1 MSKPRR
7 SKSAAGN
14 AAVITPP
21 AAADIDYELQQEA
34 RRNADYQAA
43 KENRWGGLL
52 LKSWSRER
60 ESLFIRIT
68 DIDEGRSGLDQ
79 VPQMIARLAERDE
92 SARIED
98 LVDAHL
104 FIEQAGLVLYLASH
118 EPEQWDHLRGR
129 PAAFVRAANAW
140 AEQGIPLG
148 QEWPSIHQAVALRT
162 QHKSLIAIRRPSGH
176 GGAEGE

>member
-1 MSKPRR
+1 MKKTSR
-7 SKSAAGN
+7 SKAAP
-14 AAVITPP
+14 AAITPP
-21 AAADIDYELQQEA
+21 SAEDIAYEGRQAERRESDYH
-34 RRNADYQAA
+34 AA
-43 KENRWGGLL
+43 KENRWNNAL
-52 LKSWSRER
+52 LKPWSRER
-60 ESLFIRIT
+60 ESLFIRLT
-68 DIDEGRSGLDQ
+68 DIDEGSAGLDQ
-79 VPQMIARLAERDE
+79 LPQMITKLAERDK

-104 FIEQAGLVLYLASH
+104 FIEQASLVLFLASH

-148 QEWPSIHQAVALRT
+148 QEWPSIHQALALRT
-162 QHKSLIAIRRPSGH
+162 QHRSLVAIRRPSGH